1 MILKM
6 GKQKYNCLFFVF
18 GSNRHIFIN
27 SINSRIFQNNFL
39 TKIYANTLYYTSMY
53 MCKNYI
59 SLYHQLIGVDAA
71 IFFRQQIFMACN
83 IPFKATQQIWLW
95 EKAYDL
101 NRLEGIKFS

>member
-6 GKQKYNCLFFVF
+6 GKQKYNCMFFVF
-18 GSNRHIFIN
+18 GSNRQIFIN

-39 TKIYANTLYYTSMY
+39 TKIYANNTSMY

-95 EKAYDL
+95 EKANDL
-101 NRLEGIKFS
+101 DLLEKIKFS

>member
-1 MILKM
+1 MLILCIH
-6 GKQKYNCLFFVF
+6 N
-18 GSNRHIFIN
+18 
-27 SINSRIFQNNFL
+27 
-39 TKIYANTLYYTSMY
+39 TSMY

-101 NRLEGIKFS
+101 NRLEEIKFS